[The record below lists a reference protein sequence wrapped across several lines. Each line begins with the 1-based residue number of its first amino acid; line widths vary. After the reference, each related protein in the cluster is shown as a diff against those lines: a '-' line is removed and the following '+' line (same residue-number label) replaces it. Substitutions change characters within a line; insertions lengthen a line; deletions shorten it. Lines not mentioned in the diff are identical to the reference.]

1 MKDASV
7 VVHLEL
13 SSASHQRNISFI
25 RVDVFASLFNLLYS
39 LRVRQ
44 EGEDKIC
51 WVLSKRQLFDIRSFY
66 NVLVCNGGIPFL
78 WKSIWQIKVPL
89 RAAFFAWLVALEKIL
104 TMDNLRKKHV
114 VVVDRCCICKR
125 MRSSCTIFFSIVR

>member
-66 NVLVCNGGIPFL
+66 SVLVRKNGSPFPR
-78 WKSIWQIKVPL
+78 KSIWHNKASL
-89 RAAFFAWLVALEKIL
+89 SAAFFALLAALGKII
-104 TMDNLRKKHV
+104 TMDNLREDHYHG
-114 VVVDRCCICKR
+114 
-125 MRSSCTIFFSIVR
+125 